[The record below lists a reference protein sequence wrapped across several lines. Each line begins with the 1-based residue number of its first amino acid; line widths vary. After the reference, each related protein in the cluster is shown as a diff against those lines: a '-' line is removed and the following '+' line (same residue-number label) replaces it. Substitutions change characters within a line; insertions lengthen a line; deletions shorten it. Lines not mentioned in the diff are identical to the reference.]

1 MQKYFLSLSIAL
13 FTVFSASAQAKEVN
27 VIFKHTVNS
36 EPLKLNET
44 FFPIWNGKKIILKR
58 AEFYL
63 SQFSLTGKDGNV
75 VSFPENYMLINAN
88 DTHNTRHLVG
98 TIDNNM
104 DIDLLSF
111 YIGVDKDK
119 NHLDPTLYP
128 SDHPLALKDP
138 SMHWGWAGGYRFM
151 AIEGQ
156 ADIDN
161 SGTTETDLEYHN
173 LGDEL
178 YKQANI
184 TVNVDE
190 SSSSIDITLILDY
203 AKLFD
208 NLTLIGNNI
217 VHGSAAKNNTML
229 TNATRGGFIK
239 QELLSS
245 SDDVQGNV
253 VMNIHN
259 DQNFIVFNLTQAVE
273 NATLKVYNASGINIY
288 EQRVDGVDIQINK
301 SNLPSQLLIFTLSKN
316 DKIIALRKYFNQ

>member
-1 MQKYFLSLSIAL
+1 MQKYFLSLSFAI
-13 FTVFSASAQAKEVN
+13 FTVYSAFAQAKEVN
-27 VIFKHTVNS
+27 VIFKHTVNG

-63 SQFSLTGKDGNV
+63 SQFSLTGKDGSV
-75 VSFPENYMLINAN
+75 VSFPENYMLINAK

-98 TIDNNM
+98 TIENM

-156 ADIDN
+156 VDLDN
-161 SGTTETDLEYHN
+161 SGSTETDLEYHN
-173 LGDEL
+173 LGDDL

-190 SSSSIDITLILDY
+190 SPSSIDIVLILDY

-217 VHGSAAKNNTML
+217 VHGSAAKNSTML
-229 TNATRGGFIK
+229 NNATRGGFVR
-239 QELLSS
+239 QEVLSS
-245 SDDVQGNV
+245 SDEVQGNEV
-253 VMNIHN
+253 LNIHN

-273 NATLKVYNASGINIY
+273 NAILKVYNTSGNSIY